1 MANENM
7 KGKIMLSIDIPMFFC
22 ALILMTFSVLFIYS
36 SGINSTGIL
45 VTNEYK
51 KQIIW
56 ALLSIAIMFIAAFS
70 DYNRTYRHTRTIY
83 IVLFAAL
90 VWTLLFGRKVN
101 GARSWLGV
109 GELGVQPS
117 ELGKAPFILC
127 LARYLADT
135 RGNPPMKRFAGATA
149 LFALPALTILA
160 QPDLGTASVYI
171 PIYLVMCFMAGIPFS
186 FIAFVG
192 GTGMLTIALTIAPVW
207 NDMIAAHKMP
217 IITALSV
224 IRLRLLVIIAFTLVS
239 LVAAIV
245 RRYFHGRHYFT
256 VIALLSASCAIS
268 LAASLGAGKVLK
280 TYQLQRLAMF
290 MNPEADRL
298 GAGWNIINSKIA
310 IGSGGPFGRGY
321 LMGTQSHYRFLPQQ
335 STDFIFSIYSE
346 ETGFIGGVAVFAL
359 YAVLLFRMLY
369 VMRITNDRYGLLIV
383 SGVFAIFSFHF
394 FINVGMVMGIMP
406 ITGIPLLLMSYGGSS
421 LWSAMLCIG
430 LTMSVRSHQLPRM

>member
-1 MANENM
+1 MASGSM
-7 KGKIMLSIDIPMFFC
+7 SVRISGAIDIPMAFC
-22 ALILMTFSVLFIYS
+22 ALILMAFSVLFIYS
-36 SGINSTGIL
+36 SGVNSVGVL
-45 VTNEYK
+45 VTNEHI
-51 KQIIW
+51 KQIVW
-56 ALLSIAIMFIAAFS
+56 AAFGILVMS
-70 DYNRTYRHTRTIY
+70 FAALSNYSRTYRHTRTIY
-83 IVLFAAL
+83 AVLCIAL

-135 RGNPPMKRFAGATA
+135 RGNPPFKRFIGATA
-149 LFALPALTILA
+149 LFSVPALVILS

-171 PIYLVMCFMAGIPFS
+171 PIYLVMCFMADIPFS
-186 FIAFVG
+186 FVAFIA
-192 GTGMLTIALTIAPVW
+192 GTLLLTIALTIAPVW
-207 NDMIAAHKMP
+207 NDVIAVHKMP
-217 IITALSV
+217 LITALSN
-224 IRLRLLVIIAFTLVS
+224 IRLRLLVIIAFTLVA

-245 RRYFHGRHYFT
+245 RRYFHGKHYFT
-256 VIALLSASCAIS
+256 IIAITSAAVALSLVS
-268 LAASLGAGKVLK
+268 SLGAGKVLK

-346 ETGFIGGVAVFAL
+346 ETGFIGGVVVFAL
-359 YAVLLFRMLY
+359 YATILFRMLY
-369 VMRITNDRYGLLIV
+369 VMRTTSDRYGLFIV
-383 SGVFAIFSFHF
+383 SGIFAMFSFHF

-430 LTMSVRSHQLPRM
+430 LTMSVRSHQLPTV

>member
-1 MANENM
+1 MIGENIR
-7 KGKIMLSIDIPMFFC
+7 GRITLSIDIPMFISS
-22 ALILMTFSVLFIYS
+22 LILMTFSVLFIYS
-36 SGINSTGIL
+36 SGVNSTGTL
-45 VTNEYK
+45 VTNEYT

-56 ALLSIAIMFIAAFS
+56 AILGIALMFATAIS

-83 IVLFAAL
+83 VVLFIAL
-90 VWTLLFGRKVN
+90 MWTLLFGRKVN

-127 LARYLADT
+127 LARYLSDT
-135 RGNPPMKRFAGATA
+135 RGNPPLKRFIGATA
-149 LFALPALTILA
+149 LFSLPALAILA

-186 FIAFVG
+186 FVAFVA
-192 GTGMLTIALTIAPVW
+192 GTGLFTIALTIAPVW
-207 NDMIAAHKMP
+207 NDMIAVHKMP
-217 IITALSV
+217 LITALSIV
-224 IRLRLLVIIAFTLVS
+224 RLRLLIIIAFMLVS

-245 RRYFHGRHYFT
+245 RRYFHGRKYFA
-256 VIALLSASCAIS
+256 VIALVSAALAIS
-268 LAASLGAGKVLK
+268 LVASLGAGKVLK

-359 YAVLLFRMLY
+359 YAILLFRMLY
-369 VMRITNDRYGLLIV
+369 VMRITSDRYGLLIV
-383 SGVFAIFSFHF
+383 SGVFAMFAFHF

-421 LWSAMLCIG
+421 LWSAMICIG
-430 LTMSVRSHQLPRM
+430 LAMSIRSHQLPTA